1 MKKILILFIV
11 LLSFHFGYSQD
22 TIQTKNVYYV
32 SVIKS
37 KKTGKVVKLIK
48 NKKRV
53 KCGYIIHVINDV
65 YIVDG
70 KKLRLYAKR

>member
-11 LLSFHFGYSQD
+11 LFSFLSGYAQD
-22 TIQTKNVYYV
+22 TIQTKKVYFMT
-32 SVIKS
+32 VIKS
-37 KKTGKVVKLIK
+37 KKTGKVVKIIK

-53 KCGYIIHVINDV
+53 KCGYVIHVKDDV

-70 KKLRLYAKR
+70 EKLRLYAKR

>member
-11 LLSFHFGYSQD
+11 LFSFLSGYSQD
-22 TIQTKNVYYV
+22 TIQTKKVYV
-32 SVIKS
+32 VTVIKS

>member
-1 MKKILILFIV
+1 MKIVLILIIA
-11 LLSFHFGYSQD
+11 LLSFFFGYSQD
-22 TIQTKNVYYV
+22 TIQTKKVYLV
-32 SVIKS
+32 AVIKS
-37 KKTGKVVKLIK
+37 KKTGKIVKIIK

-53 KCGYIIHVINDV
+53 KCGYIIHVTDDL